1 MLTFILI
8 DDEPITRKGTLEKLS
23 PLMDQ
28 LRCVGEADDGKE
40 GLAMIEKERPDIVI
54 TDMKMPVLD
63 GLTLLPVVAEK
74 YPDISL
80 IIISGY
86 KDFDYMKQAFHA
98 RAVDYLLKPF
108 SSEELIE
115 VMQKAIRQQME
126 KNTSAP
132 EVSPVPENVEAL
144 QQNYDLQLI
153 QNQIAGHAKEDVPFT
168 NAHIRQLFQ
177 NRQYIL
183 CTLYSR
189 QDLSAE
195 AVSRFL
201 KDNRYTESVLYVPH
215 FHSGH
220 LGFLIITLP
229 SDRTFRPNEY
239 GSGILRGISALF
251 WQEKQHV
258 LFGCSR
264 PHRDLSELH
273 LASLES
279 VSALNQSGPGD
290 TDTIYFSSDEKK
302 PPRIISWEKTAELV
316 FCIEAG
322 KVPETNFLT
331 EQLFDYFRKV
341 QAPTLLD
348 LKTSCYNISS
358 QVRFIL
364 GNTIPEVQQLR
375 EENNLQLAM
384 NQIFSLEELHDYYLH
399 FWSNLA
405 GNLSARDIYGDADL
419 IQNVKTYIEHYYQK
433 QISVELAAA
442 LFHVNRSYLSHTFK
456 KKTGQTFIDYLNQ
469 VRVGHAKEL
478 LQKSEKKMYQIALLS
493 GYNNV
498 RYFFRVF
505 KKIEGMTP
513 DEYRKKWDAGTGSLS
528 H

>member
-1 MLTFILI
+1 MLRFILI

-28 LRCVGEADDGKE
+28 LRCVGEAGDGRE
-40 GLAMIEKERPDIVI
+40 GLELIEKEHPDIVI

-63 GLTLLPVVAEK
+63 GLTLLPVIADK
-74 YPDISL
+74 YPEISL

-98 RAVDYLLKPF
+98 HAVDYLLKPF
-108 SSEELIE
+108 SSEELVE
-115 VMQKAIRQQME
+115 VMQKAILQQQ
-126 KNTSAP
+126 NRDTP
-132 EVSPVPENVEAL
+132 EPKTPSVPENVEAL

-153 QNQIAGHAKEDVPFT
+153 RNQIAGHAREDVTFT
-168 NAHIRQLFQ
+168 NTHVRQLFQ

-189 QDLSAE
+189 QELPAE
-195 AVSRFL
+195 EFSRFL
-201 KDNRYTESVLYVPH
+201 RDNRYTESVLYVPH
-215 FHSGH
+215 FHSDH

-229 SDRTFRPNEY
+229 SGRTVRPDEY
-239 GSGILRGISALF
+239 GTGILQGISAFF
-251 WQEKQHV
+251 WQEKQQV

-264 PHRDLSELH
+264 PHQNPADLH
-273 LASLES
+273 LASMES
-279 VSALNQSGPGD
+279 VSALNQSSPGK
-290 TDTIYFSSDEKK
+290 TGVIFFASDEKK
-302 PPRIISWEKTAELV
+302 PPRVISWEKSAELV

-322 KVPETNFLT
+322 KVPETRFLT
-331 EQLFDYFRKV
+331 EQLFDHFRRIPS
-341 QAPTLLD
+341 PTLLD

-375 EENNLQLAM
+375 DENNLQMAM

-399 FWSNLA
+399 SWSNLA

-419 IQNVKTYIEHYYQK
+419 IRNVKTYIEHYYQK
-433 QISVELAAA
+433 QISVELAAS

-478 LQKSEKKMYQIALLS
+478 LKNSEKKMYQVALLS

-513 DEYRKKWDAGTGSLS
+513 EQYKQQFT
-528 H
+528 